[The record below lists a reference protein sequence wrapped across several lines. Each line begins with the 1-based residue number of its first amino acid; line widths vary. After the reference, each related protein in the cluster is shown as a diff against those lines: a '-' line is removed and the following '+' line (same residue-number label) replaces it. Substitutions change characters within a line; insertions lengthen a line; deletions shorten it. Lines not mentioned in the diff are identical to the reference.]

1 MCHFTPTLC
10 FIWSPDSVVW
20 LCQLLYCL
28 HHKISTSQYLP
39 TLPQKV
45 ISEQW
50 RSPLGFCI
58 PATYSSVAGFL
69 PKKELIQLL
78 LYCAN
83 YIHNPLKICNVFNGS
98 HYQWLLQH
106 HVIINSKKQLYQYFL
121 DRRNLAFR
129 ALALCLSSILQ
140 EAQWPISY
148 ANIVGKL

>member
-1 MCHFTPTLC
+1 MSFYTNSLFYLESRQCGMIVSTPVLP
-10 FIWSPDSVVW
+10 SP
-20 LCQLLYCL
+20 Q
-28 HHKISTSQYLP
+28 KSTSQYLP

-58 PATYSSVAGFL
+58 PATYSSIAGFL

-83 YIHNPLKICNVFNGS
+83 YIHNPLKICNVCNGS

-121 DRRNLAFR
+121 DRRNLAFQ